1 MLFQKIC
8 LFHWRVFRSRWKCIT
23 TTSPSGWERC
33 NGHCWVDGAAWWICR
48 YLQEMQPWKPATDE
62 IPDIKWPKCEM
73 TPKCSNSKADDGLA
87 LSVLGSGSAQ
97 IGSLPDECEQ
107 RQQEKSEPW
116 GGVSLHEYH
125 SCTVPSCSK
134 VPCNISIQLYS
145 FSFHCLSL
153 ALLWRNLH

>member
-1 MLFQKIC
+1 MHHNNIT
-8 LFHWRVFRSRWKCIT
+8 FRLGAVQWT
-23 TTSPSGWERC
+23 
-33 NGHCWVDGAAWWICR
+33 HCWVDGAAWWICR

-107 RQQEKSEPW
+107 TAGEVRALRRCQPSRISLLHCAFMQQSPMQYFHSALLIFISLPFTWVTLEESPLSSLLIYCTLNRT
-116 GGVSLHEYH
+116 GVSG
-125 SCTVPSCSK
+125 
-134 VPCNISIQLYS
+134 
-145 FSFHCLSL
+145 
-153 ALLWRNLH
+153 